1 MKQLKDRLIAE
12 MKQYFGEDEKRVTH
26 ALKVTGF
33 AEKILL
39 EEEGDED
46 VVIAAAVLHDIGI
59 HEAERKY
66 GSSAGHYQEIEGP
79 PIARGIMER
88 QGLEE
93 PFISEVCEIVANHH
107 SPGKVR
113 TRNFNIVSDADWLV
127 NLNYEHAHK
136 DEKKLSRTIGR
147 VFLTPT
153 GRAIA
158 MKKLDTYMRT

>member
-1 MKQLKDRLIAE
+1 MKPLKDRLIAE
-12 MKQYFGEDEKRVTH
+12 MKQYFGDDEKRVTH

-59 HEAERKY
+59 HEAERKH
-66 GSSAGHYQEIEGP
+66 GNSAGHYQEIEGP

-93 PFISEVCEIVANHH
+93 PFILKVCEIVANHH

-113 TRNFNIVSDADWLV
+113 TRNFSIVSDADWLV
-127 NLNYEHAHK
+127 NLNYERGHK
-136 DEKKLSRTIGR
+136 YEKKLSRIIGK

-153 GRAIA
+153 GRGIA
-158 MKKLDTYMRT
+158 MKKLDTYT